1 MKDNLCTIKNVQAR
15 VMGFPTL
22 SHATHQ
28 KQKDSFLVKN
38 NLSAVFFKINMD
50 A

>member
-22 SHATHQ
+22 SHIKSKKTH
-28 KQKDSFLVKN
+28 F
-38 NLSAVFFKINMD
+38 
-50 A
+50 